1 MELRPRFPGRE
12 SAGSAMAAQYGAAAR
27 RHWSGCLPRQ
37 QQRNSADGAAPQS
50 LSIPQKYGFSLRS
63 LGFRGKREP
72 QSCSETMHDTSP
84 RMRSKVMTT
93 LANKIA
99 LVTGASRGM
108 GRATALALG
117 AAGARIIVHYGRNAD
132 EANAVVDQIRAN
144 GGQADA
150 VAADLSAPDGAH
162 VLAAE
167 VR

>member
-1 MELRPRFPGRE
+1 
-12 SAGSAMAAQYGAAAR
+12 
-27 RHWSGCLPRQ
+27 
-37 QQRNSADGAAPQS
+37 
-50 LSIPQKYGFSLRS
+50 
-63 LGFRGKREP
+63 
-72 QSCSETMHDTSP
+72 
-84 RMRSKVMTT
+84 MTT

-99 LVTGASRGM
+99 LITGASRGM

-167 VR
+167 VRNLVRGKLDILVSNAGVSSATTIETLSVK